1 MKEAIGATW
10 LLGIVLTFVALF
22 SGYLAFSINYS
33 KAFRMK
39 DGIVERIEKHGGP
52 NKEAIEDI
60 GELMNQ
66 IGYSSKGKCKTFFN
80 DNDEVAWGGVNK
92 NQVTKSWDVTSGDSF
107 NYCLQRVD
115 SFNTN
120 GQLSASYFKVY
131 VFFSISL
138 PVINTGNFF
147 NITGETSNIYFPEDC
162 VTSSKNKNC

>member
-1 MKEAIGATW
+1 MREAIGATW
-10 LLGIVLTFVALF
+10 IFGIVITFIALF

-52 NKEAIEDI
+52 NKDAIDDI
-60 GELMNQ
+60 GNLMNE
-66 IGYSSKGKCKTFFN
+66 IGYSSKGKCATFFN
-80 DNDEVAWGGVNK
+80 NSQLKWGGVNK
-92 NQVTKSWDVTSGDSF
+92 KQVTKPSDVNSKDNF

-120 GQLSASYFKVY
+120 GQLSASYYKVY

-138 PVINTGNFF
+138 PFIDTSSAFYV
-147 NITGETSNIYFPEDC
+147 TGETSNIYFPVDC
-162 VTSSKNKNC
+162 VTSKCS

>member
-10 LLGIVLTFVALF
+10 LLGIVLSFIALF
-22 SGYLAFSINYS
+22 SGYLAFSVNYS

-60 GELMNQ
+60 GDLMNE
-66 IGYSSKGKCKTFFN
+66 IAYSSKGKCSTFFN
-80 DNDEVAWGGVNK
+80 NNDLNWGGVNR
-92 NQVTKSWDVTSGDSF
+92 NQVTKAWDVSSGENF

-120 GQLSASYFKVY
+120 GQLSASYYKVY

-138 PVINTGNFF
+138 PIINTGSFF
-147 NITGETSNIYFPEDC
+147 NVTGETANIYFPEDC
-162 VTSSKNKNC
+162 VTSRSGC